1 MIRVKTKKGWKTTQY
16 GREYLEEEEECKET
30 CKIISLVMMT
40 LTFCAIKISLFI
52 MMGKFVF
59 QYEDNLFGFPVRMFS
74 FSKTNWIRQHSEVN
88 STGEGLNSG
97 KVKSYV
103 NSI

>member
-16 GREYLEEEEECKET
+16 GKEYLEEEEKCKKI
-30 CKIISLVMMT
+30 CKIISLVIMT

-59 QYEDNLFGFPVRMFS
+59 QYEDNLFGFPVKMFS
-74 FSKTNWIRQHSEVN
+74 FSKTNWIRQHSELN
-88 STGEGLNSG
+88 STGEGINSG
-97 KVKSYV
+97 KVKLYD